1 MRETVMSEGTSV
13 PTTNAAT
20 MQAAASATQVA
31 TAAVID
37 LRDVSR
43 SFRDGRGERHVLR
56 GVDLLVRPGELI
68 ALMGP
73 SGSGKSTL
81 LAIAGGLDHADAGQ
95 VVVAGQHLRSLN
107 TRQLAEL
114 RRHHVGYVE
123 QHLNLLAALSAAENV
138 SLPLE
143 LDGMKPGP
151 ARSAALEAL
160 ADVGLAELAD
170 AMPDQLSGGEQ
181 QRVAIARGLIGERRV
196 VLADEP
202 TGALD
207 SLTGE
212 SVMRLLRRRC
222 DERGD
227 AVVMA
232 THNAANAAWA
242 DRVLQIRD
250 GQLVERASV
259 GVVRP

>member
-1 MRETVMSEGTSV
+1 MAEE
-13 PTTNAAT
+13 PT
-20 MQAAASATQVA
+20 AAAMPGASTGV
-31 TAAVID
+31 TASVGAALID
-37 LRDVSR
+37 LQGVSR

-56 GVDLLVRPGELI
+56 GVDLLVQPGELI

-95 VVVAGQHLRSLN
+95 VVVAGQHLRSLG
-107 TRQLAEL
+107 TRALAEL

-123 QHLNLLAALSAAENV
+123 QHLNLLAALTAAENV

-151 ARSAALEAL
+151 ARAAALEAL
-160 ADVGLAELAD
+160 GDVGMAELAD
-170 AMPDQLSGGEQ
+170 TMPEQLSGGEQ
-181 QRVAIARGLIGERRV
+181 QRVAIARGLIGERRI

-212 SVMRLLRRRC
+212 SVMRLLRQRC

-242 DRVLQIRD
+242 DRVLHLRD
-250 GQLVERASV
+250 GELVDRASV
-259 GVVRP
+259 GGVRP

>member
-1 MRETVMSEGTSV
+1 MSMRTDEPVQRPSSEPDVV
-13 PTTNAAT
+13 P
-20 MQAAASATQVA
+20 SG
-31 TAAVID
+31 AVID
-37 LRDVSR
+37 MRTVWK
-43 SFRDGRGERHVLR
+43 SFRDGRGQRDVLR
-56 GVDLLVRPGELI
+56 GVDLQVRPGELV

-81 LAIAGGLDHADAGQ
+81 LAIAGGLDHADSGQ
-95 VVVAGQHLRSLN
+95 VVVAGQHLRALGPKA
-107 TRQLAEL
+107 LAEL
-114 RRHHVGYVE
+114 RRRHVGYVE
-123 QHLNLLAALSAAENV
+123 QHLNLLASLSAAENV

-143 LDGMKPGP
+143 LDGVRQSA
-151 ARSAALEAL
+151 ARSAAMEAL
-160 ADVGLAELAD
+160 ADVGMEELAD
-170 AMPDQLSGGEQ
+170 AMPDHLSGGEQ
-181 QRVAIARGLIGERRV
+181 QRVAIARGLIGDRRI

-212 SVMRLLRRRC
+212 SVMRLLRARC

-242 DRVLQIRD
+242 DRVLHLRD
-250 GQLVERASV
+250 GELVVRASAA
-259 GVVRP
+259 GARP